1 MTKELSWVS
10 AKIPSE
16 LKARAQKA
24 AVARRWSL
32 STFIEESMIEKLDY
46 DEPVKVSQRKS

>member
-1 MTKELSWVS
+1 MNKELSWVS

-16 LKARAQKA
+16 LKARAEKA
-24 AVARRWSL
+24 AETRHWSL
-32 STFIEESMIEKLDY
+32 STFIRESLIEKLDY